1 MHGSLRRC
9 WKVRPPAPQGGDQL
23 WLVYVRAPVRR
34 MNIKHIL
41 QLSSGVGGA
50 VTFFTNKEKLA
61 EFRLKP
67 IVSSQ
72 RSVLVKI
79 KPFLAF
85 FFFLTNMVKKIME
98 GGSILRRMILRS
110 QRWPKLFRD
119 GEGYLIFREQPA
131 SIPQDYPQRNNA
143 VLPSCSISF
152 KLMFKQLYLNDKAL
166 AFHPQDQE
174 DRLQF

>member
-1 MHGSLRRC
+1 M
-9 WKVRPPAPQGGDQL
+9 
-23 WLVYVRAPVRR
+23 RR

-85 FFFLTNMVKKIME
+85 FFFNKHGKE
-98 GGSILRRMILRS
+98 NHGRRKHPLAHDLEKS
-110 QRWPKLFRD
+110 EVAK
-119 GEGYLIFREQPA
+119 A
-131 SIPQDYPQRNNA
+131 
-143 VLPSCSISF
+143 ISGWRG
-152 KLMFKQLYLNDKAL
+152 LSDL
-166 AFHPQDQE
+166 
-174 DRLQF
+174 